1 MSGGYV
7 QADLTELENFVKHL
21 HTASV
26 EFKKDMAAFLDGV
39 GFDMLQIIPGANFT
53 TPPVYQPQPNC

>member
-26 EFKKDMAAFLDGV
+26 KFKKDMAAFLDGV
-39 GFDMLQIIPGANFT
+39 GFAAAETDFWSSVAHSK
-53 TPPVYQPQPNC
+53 